1 MQPSVIQACA
11 LTKSFTQGKTTLT
24 VFAGL
29 DYTFE
34 QPNTYALMGVSG
46 AGKSTLLHILA
57 GIEQPTQGSV
67 VFNGKALSS
76 FTIQEHEKLLN
87 RSFGLLFQSPYLIH
101 ELSVIENIMIPGLIG
116 GMSYEQA
123 QQQAAELLHKIQLYD
138 KAHLSPSCLSGG
150 QQQRVAIM
158 RALFNKPSFLFAD
171 EPTGNLDEKMGK
183 DIVTFLQECQKEWH
197 MGLIIST
204 HDKQIAH
211 SMQQV
216 LTLHDG
222 RLIQI

>member
-1 MQPSVIQACA
+1 MQPSVIQAHA
-11 LTKSFTQGKTTLT
+11 ITKSFTQGKTTLT

-29 DYTFE
+29 SHTFT

-57 GIEQPTQGSV
+57 GLEQPTQGSV
-67 VFNGKALSS
+67 VFNGKSLSS
-76 FTIQEHEKLLN
+76 FTSQEHDYLLN
-87 RSFGLLFQSPYLIH
+87 RSFGLVFQSPYLIH
-101 ELSVIENIMIPGLIG
+101 ELSVLENIMLPGLIA
-116 GMSYEQA
+116 GMPSEQA
-123 QQQAAELLHKIQLYD
+123 QQQAQDLLHKIQLYD
-138 KAHLSPSCLSGG
+138 KAHLSPSYLSGG

-171 EPTGNLDEKMGK
+171 EPTGNLDEKTGQEVMG
-183 DIVTFLQECQKEWH
+183 FLQECQKEWQ

-211 SMQQV
+211 RMQQV
-216 LTLHDG
+216 LTLHEG
-222 RLIQI
+222 RLVQI